1 MGSGA
6 QGSTSGDTAD
16 GGDAVH
22 GAGGVSAG
30 DAGGAAPRPGS
41 GEASDLVRLYAK
53 HTPVPE
59 PGSGPEL
66 PGPAAVVDAHL
77 ALGGR
82 RAPGE
87 AALDVVRAAGA
98 VAAIDVVTDDMPYL
112 VESVLAGIGRAGG
125 TVRRVVH
132 PILVVRRDADG
143 VLTGVD
149 TGADPT
155 EPDRAHPDARAESWM
170 HLDLDTSGDVD
181 PDRVRAELAR
191 VLADVREVVDDTT
204 AMTARAR
211 AVADDLAGSAT
222 PTVAGDDDP
231 AEVAELL
238 RWLVDD
244 HFTFVGYRHYSR
256 RNGRLEPDAATGLGV
271 LHAGDAGAGAFLPDG
286 PCGETGQAVAEG
298 VGTDAAAGTTD
309 PADDT
314 RTLVITRAGER
325 SRVLRPVHPYYVGIR
340 TRDADGTVT
349 GEHRF
354 LGMLT
359 VPARHE
365 SVLDIPVVAGRI
377 RGAIRRA
384 GYPAESYSGQQMLEV
399 FSQLPRTEL
408 FASSEQ
414 RLLETGVG
422 VLAATERRAVRLFV
436 HPDPYRRFLSCLV
449 YLPRE
454 RYTTDVRLAVTD
466 ILRARLGGIDSGYTA
481 QIGDAPLAVLHLTV
495 TTDPDAE
502 PADYDVAAV
511 QDEIAE
517 VTRTWDDRLVDAL
530 GTAGASARPLL
541 AGVPESY
548 KAVVEPGRA
557 VTDLRRLAA
566 LGSDPAAF
574 DLRLYDPEAPEGT
587 GGTPAD
593 EARFALYLGEPATL
607 TAVLPLL
614 QQLDVEVVDE
624 RPYAFVRP
632 DGRRCW
638 LYDFGVRAPQQPAAP
653 AAPAVPSVAVDD
665 VRARFEQAF
674 AAAWRGDA
682 ESDRFSALVL
692 RAGLDWRETAV
703 LRAYSRYTRQLGG
716 LFTLQYTANVLL
728 AHPEVAQALITL
740 FRTRFDPDQE
750 DREGAHARA
759 LEHVTALIDEV
770 SGLDADRILRGLLAV
785 IEATLR
791 TNWFRDRPFFSFK
804 LDPAAVPD
812 MPAPRPRFEIFVYS
826 PRVEGVHLRFG
837 PVARGGLRFSD
848 RQQDYRTEIL
858 GLVKAQAVKNA
869 VIVPVG
875 AKGGFVVR
883 TPRPDPEQV
892 RACYT
897 TFISG
902 LLDVTDNLRT
912 HPDGST
918 ETLPPP
924 GVVRHDGDDSYL
936 VVAADKGTA
945 TFSDL
950 ANSVAADYGFWLGDA
965 FASGG
970 SVGYDHKAMGIT
982 ARGAWESVKRHFH
995 ELGVDTQTEEFTV
1008 VGVGDMSGDVF
1019 GNGMLL
1025 SEHIRLVAAFDHR
1038 HVFVDPAPD
1047 AASSYAER
1055 QRLFDLP
1062 RSSWADYDTSLISP
1076 GGGVWSRTAKSVPVG
1091 PEMRAALGLD
1101 DTVTALSPPELIH
1114 AILLAP
1120 ADLLWNGGIGTYVK
1134 SSTETDAEVGDK
1146 ANDAIRVDGR
1156 DLRVRVVGE
1165 GGNLGLTQRG
1175 RIEFARSGGPG
1186 HDGGRINTDAIDNS
1200 AGVDCSDH
1208 EVNIKILLDRPLAD
1222 GALDTGSR
1230 NELLA
1235 SMTDEVSD
1243 LVLADNVAQNS
1254 VLGVARAHAPEM
1266 IAVHGRMVT
1275 DLAERTGLD
1284 RELEVLPTRKGFAQL
1299 AEQGLGLTGPELS
1312 TLLAHTKLDLTH
1324 RLVGTDL
1331 PDQHAFEPT
1340 LPAYF
1345 PHPLRERFDAAVRSH
1360 PLRREII
1367 GTKLVNEMVDGAGI
1381 SYAFRLGEE
1390 LAAGPGDVVRAYAVT
1405 TRVFALPE
1413 LWAAVRAA
1421 AIPVGVADEVV
1432 LESRRLLDRVSRWFL
1447 TNRPQP
1453 LAVGAEVSRFA
1464 GAIAELRAQLPS
1476 LLRGR
1481 ELAAVQ
1487 ERAAELRSCGV
1498 PESLV
1503 EQAALSLFAYGL
1515 LDVVELVELSDR
1527 EKEPRPAA
1535 EVARLYYALSEHLG
1549 VDRALTAVSELDRGD
1564 RWHALARL
1572 ALRDDLYGSLRSI
1585 TLDALRETP
1594 PGTPVDEAVA
1604 AWEQANAAKLARAR
1618 TALEQIGG
1626 SGQLD
1631 LATLSVISRQ
1641 LRGLAR

>member
-1 MGSGA
+1 MSSGTTG
-6 QGSTSGDTAD
+6 QTGDTTTD
-16 GGDAVH
+16 GHQGGD
-22 GAGGVSAG
+22 
-30 DAGGAAPRPGS
+30 PRPGS
-41 GEASDLVRLYAK
+41 SAAADLVRLYAR
-53 HTPVPE
+53 HTPETDLPAGV
-59 PGSGPEL
+59 EL
-66 PGPAAVVDAHL
+66 PGPASVVDAHL
-77 ALGGR
+77 ALGAHR
-82 RAPGE
+82 EPGTV
-87 AALDVVRAAGA
+87 AVRVTAAGGDA
-98 VAAIDVVTDDMPYL
+98 LTVDVVTDDMPYL
-112 VESVLAGIGRAGG
+112 VESVLAGVGRAGG

-132 PILVVRRDADG
+132 PILVVHRDATG
-143 VLTGVD
+143 TLTGVD
-149 TGADPT
+149 THADPT
-155 EPDRAHPDARAESWM
+155 DPTEGASVESWM
-170 HLDLDTSGDVD
+170 HVDLVHPGELD
-181 PDRVRAELAR
+181 PDALHAELER
-191 VLADVREVVDDTT
+191 TLAAVRQVVDDSA
-204 AMTARAR
+204 AMTLRAR
-211 AVADDLAGSAT
+211 ALADDLSGAAAAT
-222 PTVAGDDDP
+222 ADAEDGVLPS
-231 AEVAELL
+231 EVADLL

-244 HFTFVGYRHYSR
+244 HFVFVGYRHYSR
-256 RNGRLEPDAATGLGV
+256 TGADGRLQPDTDTGLGV
-271 LHAGDAGAGAFLPDG
+271 LRPGDAGANVFLPE
-286 PCGETGQAVAEG
+286 ETGAP
-298 VGTDAAAGTTD
+298 D
-309 PADDT
+309 PSGLLLFT
-314 RTLVITRAGER
+314 RGSER
-325 SRVLRPVHPYYVGIR
+325 SRVLRAVHPYYVGVR

-365 SVLDIPVVAGRI
+365 SVLDIPVVARRI

-384 GYPAESYSGQQMLEV
+384 GFPADSYSGQQMLEV
-399 FSQLPRTEL
+399 FSQLPRAEL
-408 FASSEQ
+408 FTSSEA
-414 RLLETGVG
+414 RLHDTAVG
-422 VLAATERRAVRLFV
+422 VLEASARRAVRLFV
-436 HPDPYRRFLSCLV
+436 HRDPYRRFLSCLV
-449 YLPRE
+449 YLPRD
-454 RYTTDVRLAVTD
+454 RYTTATRLRITE
-466 ILRARLGGIDSGYTA
+466 ILRTRLGGSEASYTA
-481 QIGDAPLAVLHLTV
+481 QVGDAELALLHLTI
-495 TTDPDAE
+495 TTDPAAAPVEVDLAALQDHVAE
-502 PADYDVAAV
+502 A
-511 QDEIAE
+511 
-517 VTRTWDDRLVDAL
+517 TRTWDDLLVAAL
-530 GTAGASARPLL
+530 GDAGPAARPML

-548 KAVVEPGRA
+548 KATVAPLRA
-557 VTDLRRLAA
+557 VEDLRRLMT
-566 LGSDPAAF
+566 LGEKGEDAF
-574 DLRLYDPEAPEGT
+574 DLRLYRSIDG
-587 GGTPAD
+587 D
-593 EARFALYLGEPATL
+593 IRFALYVGDDPVTL
-607 TAVLPLL
+607 TGVLPLL

-624 RPYAFVRP
+624 RPYEFLRP

-638 LYDFGVRAPQQPAAP
+638 LYDFGLRPPQPAG
-653 AAPAVPSVAVDD
+653 APAVPTVTVEDAG
-665 VRARFEQAF
+665 RRFEEAF

-692 RAGLDWRETAV
+692 RAGLHWREAAV

-716 LFTLQYTANVLL
+716 LFTLQYTAGVLVS
-728 AHPEVAQALITL
+728 HPQVAQGLVTL
-740 FRTRFDPDQE
+740 FRARFDPATADATE
-750 DREGAHARA
+750 REAAHARA
-759 LEHVTALIDEV
+759 LENVTELIDQV

-791 TNWFRDRPFFSFK
+791 TNWFRGRPFFSFK

-812 MPAPRPRFEIFVYS
+812 MPLPRPRFEIFVYS
-826 PRVEGVHLRFG
+826 PAVEGVHLRFG

-883 TPRPDPEQV
+883 TPGPSPEHV
-892 RACYT
+892 RACYR

-902 LLDVTDNLRT
+902 LLDVTDNLLT

-924 GVVRHDGDDSYL
+924 DVVRHDGDDSYL

-950 ANSVAADYGFWLGDA
+950 ANSVAESYGFWLGDA

-982 ARGAWESVKRHFH
+982 ARGAWESVKRHFR
-995 ELGVDTQTEEFTV
+995 ELGVDTQSQEFTV

-1047 AASSYAER
+1047 AATSYAER
-1055 QRLFDLP
+1055 RRLFELP
-1062 RSSWADYDTSLISP
+1062 RSSWGDYDTSLISS
-1076 GGGVWSRTAKSVPVG
+1076 GGGVWPRTAKSVPVG
-1091 PEMRAALGLD
+1091 PEMRAALGLPA
-1101 DTVTALSPPELIH
+1101 TVTALSPPELIH

-1134 SSTETDAEVGDK
+1134 AAGETDAEVGDK
-1146 ANDAIRVDGR
+1146 ANDTIRVDGR

-1175 RIEFARSGGPG
+1175 RIEFARA
-1186 HDGGRINTDAIDNS
+1186 GGRINTDAIDNS

-1208 EVNIKILLDRPLAD
+1208 EVNIKILLDRPVAD
-1222 GALDTGSR
+1222 GTLDRDAR
-1230 NELLA
+1230 NALLA

-1243 LVLADNVAQNS
+1243 LVLADNVAQNE
-1254 VLGVARAHAPEM
+1254 VLGVARAHAAGM
-1266 IAVHGRMVT
+1266 VGVHGRMVT

-1284 RELEVLPTRKGFAQL
+1284 RHLEVLPDEAGFARL
-1299 AEQGLGLTGPELS
+1299 AADGLGLTGPELA

-1324 RLVGTDL
+1324 RLLQTDL
-1331 PDQHAFEPT
+1331 PDRPAFAPT
-1340 LPAYF
+1340 LPEYF
-1345 PHPLRERFDAAVRSH
+1345 PHPLRERFDHAVRNH

-1390 LAAGPGDVVRAYAVT
+1390 IAAGPDDVLRAWAVT
-1405 TRVFALPE
+1405 TRVFELPE
-1413 LWAAVRAA
+1413 LWEAVRRADV
-1421 AIPVGVADEVV
+1421 PVTVADAVI

-1453 LAVGAEVSRFA
+1453 LAVGAEASRFA
-1464 GAIAELRAQLPS
+1464 GPIAELRARLPE
-1476 LLRGR
+1476 LLQGR
-1481 ELAAVQ
+1481 ELDAVQ
-1487 ERAAELRSCGV
+1487 ARAAELRDCGV
-1498 PESLV
+1498 PEDMV
-1503 EQAALSLFAYGL
+1503 DTAALSLYAYGL

-1527 EKEPRPAA
+1527 EAEPRPGA

-1549 VDRALTAVSELDRGD
+1549 VDQALTAVSRLDRGD

-1594 PGTPVDEAVA
+1594 PGTGVEDAIA
-1604 AWEQANAAKLARAR
+1604 AWEQANASKLARAR
-1618 TALEQIGG
+1618 AALEEIGA
-1626 SGQLD
+1626 SASLD